1 MTFPLHPPASTR
13 DHPTQDLFLSE
24 SDGSSAALA
33 RTVDAW
39 STALK
44 SLGVKPDAKIIESVL
59 EPTRGTRSAFSL
71 HDSITNADEV
81 EQALAKDPTLA
92 KHVNALRGHGQRGK
106 NATLVAGDNPGTDA
120 WLERDGLAWL
130 EEMPEGGDVAQRE

>member
-1 MTFPLHPPASTR
+1 M
-13 DHPTQDLFLSE
+13 SE

-39 STALK
+39 STALT
-44 SLGVKPDAKIIESVL
+44 SLGVKPDATIIESVL
-59 EPTRGTRSAFSL
+59 EPTRGTRPAFSL

-92 KHVNALRGHGQRGK
+92 KHVSALRGHGQRGGSGVD
-106 NATLVAGDNPGTDA
+106 ADGAGGRVCG
-120 WLERDGLAWL
+120 WR
-130 EEMPEGGDVAQRE
+130 GGFGAAGRG